1 MTRRVALLAD
11 DYVGLRPT
19 MRVTVGDDVKRGEL
33 LFEDKKRPGVRFT
46 APGAGTVVAIH
57 RGDRRSFC
65 SIVIELS
72 REEREGRGA
81 SAVRLGSFS
90 GRHPSGLS
98 DDDVR
103 ELLVSSGLWVSIRA
117 RPFSHVA
124 DP

>member
-46 APGAGTVVAIH
+46 SPAAGTVVAIH
-57 RGDRRSFC
+57 RGDRRSFR